1 MTSVELQGLRKR
13 YGGAAVLSG
22 IDLAID
28 AASCTAI
35 VGPSG
40 SGKTT
45 LLRIIAGFEAPD
57 SGRVLLGGRV
67 LADGADSVPAHRRG
81 IGFVPQDGGLFPHLT
96 IEGNVGFGL
105 PRATPRRAERI
116 AELMDMVALDTAMLA
131 RRPHELSGGQQ
142 QRVALAR
149 ALAQRPRL
157 MLLDEPFSALD
168 TGLRAS
174 TRKAVARLLASSNIT
189 TILVT
194 HDQSEALSFADQ
206 VAVMREGR
214 LVQSGRPLDLYLR
227 PGDPAIA
234 SFLGEAIVL
243 PARLAGG
250 WADCALG
257 RVAVDDAN
265 YTGPARIMLRP
276 EQIEVAEVDPAS
288 PESDPAACRGVVVD
302 ADFGGAIYKLSVR
315 LLRGAATDAP
325 LLVQSPSLR
334 APALGAVVSLNV
346 TGQAHVFR
354 PQQKNSL
361 NDFSL
366 LLSMRDEPDSYENM
380 K

>member
-1 MTSVELQGLRKR
+1 MTTSLELQAIRKQ
-13 YGGAAVLSG
+13 YGAVQALGGVDLSVAPG
-22 IDLAID
+22 
-28 AASCTAI
+28 SRTAI

-57 SGRVLLGGRV
+57 AGRVTLGGRQ
-67 LADGADSVPAHRRG
+67 LADGPDAVPAHERG
-81 IGFVPQDGGLFPHLT
+81 IGYVPQDGALFPHLT

-105 PRATPRRAERI
+105 PRNTPKRAERI

-174 TRKAVARLLASSNIT
+174 TRKAVAQLLGAAGIT

-194 HDQSEALSFADQ
+194 HDQAEALSFADQ
-206 VAVMREGR
+206 VAVMRGGL
-214 LVQSGRPLDLYLR
+214 LVQAGRPLDLYLR
-227 PGDPAIA
+227 PRDAAVAG
-234 SFLGEAIVL
+234 FLGDSIVL
-243 PARLAGG
+243 PAQLAGG

-257 RVAVDDAN
+257 RIAVND
-265 YTGPARIMLRP
+265 PARQGAAQIMLRP
-276 EQIEVAEVDPAS
+276 EQLQVAEVPV
-288 PESDPAACRGVVVD
+288 ETAAHGSQADGCYGAVTD
-302 ADFGGAIYKLSVR
+302 TDFGGSVCVLSVR
-315 LLRGAATDAP
+315 LLRQAASVGDGADSP
-325 LLVQSPSLR
+325 LLVHSTGMH
-334 APALGAVVSLNV
+334 APAPGAMVRITVA
-346 TGQAHVFR
+346 GQAHVFAG
-354 PQQKNSL
+354 
-361 NDFSL
+361 
-366 LLSMRDEPDSYENM
+366 
-380 K
+380 

>member
-1 MTSVELQGLRKR
+1 MTSLELRGVSKT
-13 YGGAAVLSG
+13 YGGVAVLDR
-22 IDLAID
+22 IDLGIEAG
-28 AASCTAI
+28 SCTAI

-57 SGRVLLGGRV
+57 VGRVVLGGRV
-67 LADGADSVPAHRRG
+67 LADGADSVSAHRRG
-81 IGFVPQDGGLFPHLT
+81 IGFVPQDGALFPHLSV
-96 IEGNVGFGL
+96 EDNVGFGL

-116 AELMDMVALDTAMLA
+116 AELMDMVALDVAMLA

-174 TRKAVARLLASSNIT
+174 TRKAVAKLLASANIT

-214 LVQSGRPLDLYLR
+214 LVQSGRPIDLYLR
-227 PGDPAIA
+227 PDDPAIA

-243 PARLAGG
+243 PAQLAGG

-257 RVAVDDAN
+257 RVAVDDALRV
-265 YTGPARIMLRP
+265 GPARIMLRP
-276 EQIEVAEVDPAS
+276 EQLQVAEVAD
-288 PESDPAACRGVVVD
+288 AAARRGHEPDARYGVVVD
-302 ADFGGAIYKLSVR
+302 TDFGGAVTLLSVR
-315 LLRGAATDAP
+315 LLPTDAP
-325 LLVQSPSLR
+325 LVDAPLR
-334 APALGAVVSLNV
+334 MHSSGPDAPAEGATVRLTVV
-346 TGQAHVFR
+346 GQAHVFA
-354 PQQKNSL
+354 
-361 NDFSL
+361 
-366 LLSMRDEPDSYENM
+366 ET
-380 K
+380 

>member
-1 MTSVELQGLRKR
+1 MTSVELRGIRKT
-13 YGGAAVLSG
+13 YGGVTVLGG
-22 IDLAID
+22 INLDIA

-57 SGRVLLGGRV
+57 EGRVVLDGRV
-67 LADGADSVPAHRRG
+67 LADGANSVPAHRRG
-81 IGFVPQDGGLFPHLT
+81 IGFVPQDGALFPHLSVAD
-96 IEGNVGFGL
+96 NVGFGL
-105 PRATPRRAERI
+105 PRNTPQRAERI
-116 AELMDMVALDTAMLA
+116 AELMDMVALDVAMLA

-174 TRKAVARLLASSNIT
+174 TRKAVARLLASANIT

-227 PGDPAIA
+227 PDDPAIA

-243 PARLAGG
+243 TAQLAGG

-257 RVAVDDAN
+257 RIAVDDALRV
-265 YTGPARIMLRP
+265 GPARIMLRP
-276 EQIEVAEVDPAS
+276 EQLLVTEVAAD
-288 PESDPAACRGVVVD
+288 AAVLGQEPD
-302 ADFGGAIYKLSVR
+302 ACYGAVLDTDFGGAVTVLSVR
-315 LLRGAATDAP
+315 LLPARMAGSTADAAALATQP
-325 LLVQSPSLR
+325 LLVHSPGLH
-334 APALGAVVSLNV
+334 APVEGATVRITVA
-346 TGQAHVFR
+346 GQAHVFA
-354 PQQKNSL
+354 
-361 NDFSL
+361 
-366 LLSMRDEPDSYENM
+366 EP
-380 K
+380 

>member
-1 MTSVELQGLRKR
+1 MTSLELRGLRKT
-13 YGGAAVLSG
+13 YGGVAVLDG
-22 IDLAID
+22 IDLGID
-28 AASCTAI
+28 AAGCTAI

-45 LLRIIAGFEAPD
+45 LLRIIAGFETPD
-57 SGRVLLGGRV
+57 SGQVLLGGRL
-67 LADGADSVPAHRRG
+67 LADGADATPAHRRG

-96 IEGNVGFGL
+96 VEGNVGFGL
-105 PRATPRRAERI
+105 PRSTPRRAERI

-174 TRKAVARLLASSNIT
+174 TRKAVAKLLAGANIT

-194 HDQSEALSFADQ
+194 HDQAEALSFADQ

-214 LVQSGRPLDLYLR
+214 LAQSGRPLDLYLR
-227 PGDPAIA
+227 PGDPVIA

-257 RVAVDDAN
+257 RVAVDDAH
-265 YTGPARIMLRP
+265 YAGPGRIMLRP
-276 EQIEVAEVDPAS
+276 EQIEVVAVDSTS
-288 PESDPAACRGVVVD
+288 PEGDPAACRGVVVD
-302 ADFGGAIYKLSVR
+302 SDFGGSVYKLSVR
-315 LLRGAATDAP
+315 LLGGAAGDAP
-325 LLVQSPSLR
+325 LLVQSPSLNV
-334 APALGAVVSLNV
+334 PALGAVVALTV
-346 TGQAHVFR
+346 AGQAHVFG
-354 PQQKNSL
+354 S
-361 NDFSL
+361 
-366 LLSMRDEPDSYENM
+366 EPKKLD
-380 K
+380 